1 MSLSIDRMNESE
13 SDNTRTTEPMSLS
26 SLPGLRRPDYEGNRF
41 DDCSSY
47 YSLSE
52 LSETDPV
59 RRVPAVEVRR
69 QALAIPPKPKQDC
82 KYPELLRNDE
92 AMPLRVPGPWLEYP
106 LLATNRYIS
115 GIPGP
120 ARVVISAGDYA
131 GFDVIYHPT
140 WSRTKFVHA
149 NYRPKGYHSALLNY
163 FMTEYGDPVYP
174 SMITNGYPM
183 PCQFDYA
190 AHQCLE
196 WQCQGCNQAPRLMPE
211 TMLAQPCN
219 GIRIQPQYEP
229 YNGIQMEPQYDPY
242 TGQPRPYSFY
252 QYPLVNL
259 SEFGSRFDE
268 R

>member
-1 MSLSIDRMNESE
+1 MIASE
-13 SDNTRTTEPMSLS
+13 SDNTHTTEPMSLS

-47 YSLSE
+47 YSLSK

-59 RRVPAVEVRR
+59 RRVLAVEVRR
-69 QALAIPPKPKQDC
+69 QALAIPPKPRQDC

-92 AMPLRVPGPWLEYP
+92 AMPLRVHGPWLEYP
-106 LLATNRYIS
+106 LLETDRYIS

-140 WSRTKFVHA
+140 WGQTKFVHA

-163 FMTEYGDPVYP
+163 FMTQSGDPVYP

-190 AHQCLE
+190 VPQGLE
-196 WQCQGCNQAPRLMPE
+196 WQCQGFGQALWPTAE
-211 TMLAQPCN
+211 SQWAQPCYDM
-219 GIRIQPQYEP
+219 QMQSQYERC
-229 YNGIQMEPQYDPY
+229 NGIQM
-242 TGQPRPYSFY
+242 
-252 QYPLVNL
+252 
-259 SEFGSRFDE
+259 
-268 R
+268 